1 MAAVHIQYKWWWILT
16 NVIETSTIVR
26 GYNNISGFRKSVPWV
41 PKRCWEQMAAGSGA
55 GSCTALRKVSKRDN
69 GIGLQITS
77 LLQMTEY
84 RAIESIA
91 SWEAESYGAFFLV
104 EASSNWWKKSS
115 WRHGLWATIR
125 PANYSIF
132 STYFSTCSPA
142 HMKTQNCMIAW
153 VGGDLKI
160 NLVPP
165 PRHVLSRL
173 VRKLNWIMNQT
184 ITYHSLSV
192 KKAKYILS

>member
-1 MAAVHIQYKWWWILT
+1 MNAKEMLGA
-16 NVIETSTIVR
+16 NGSRVR
-26 GYNNISGFRKSVPWV
+26 
-41 PKRCWEQMAAGSGA
+41 
-55 GSCTALRKVSKRDN
+55 
-69 GIGLQITS
+69 
-77 LLQMTEY
+77 
-84 RAIESIA
+84 
-91 SWEAESYGAFFLV
+91 SWELYCSEKGFEKRQWYRSANYFSLADDRIQGNRVYSQLRGRILWCIFLI